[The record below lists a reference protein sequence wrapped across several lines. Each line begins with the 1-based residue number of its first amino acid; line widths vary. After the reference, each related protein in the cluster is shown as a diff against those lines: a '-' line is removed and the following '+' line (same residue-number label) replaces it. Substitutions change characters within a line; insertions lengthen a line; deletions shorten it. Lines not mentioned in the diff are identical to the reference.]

1 VKLAKFLLD
10 QGDSQQY
17 PEALHLCED
26 AGKRMYSPGAL
37 CAGLLYREGMGT
49 AKNLQESTK
58 WITKS
63 AELGNAQ
70 AMYQLGEMYWTG
82 SGVNQH
88 KIAAYSFMLL
98 AATGDLPKAQ
108 QDKATYEQS
117 LSSKELEKGRKRAET
132 WAKQHPVL
140 RLTQVPPSK

>member
-1 VKLAKFLLD
+1 MKLAKFLLD
-10 QGDSQQY
+10 QGDLQQY

-26 AGKRMYSPGAL
+26 AGKQMYSPGAL

-49 AKNLQESTK
+49 AKNLEEATK

-63 AELGNAQ
+63 ADLGNAQ
-70 AMYQLGEMYWTG
+70 AMYQLGKMYWTG
-82 SGVNQH
+82 SGVNQD
-88 KIAAYSFMLL
+88 KVAAYSFMLL
-98 AATGDLPKAQ
+98 AATGDLPNAQ

-140 RLTQVPPSK
+140 RLMHVPPSK